1 MLEKD
6 IGIILANTDINK
18 NSVVLDAGSGCG
30 VTTIFLAKFVKKV
43 YSYDIRTDFLEIA
56 KENAKRFN
64 LKNIVFKNQDVSK
77 EIKERNLDLIS
88 LDLKEPEKVLD
99 QAHEALKENGCLT
112 AYLPNITQVQE
123 LVLKL
128 NNKFKV
134 VKVLETIER
143 KWIVE
148 EKRVRPENM
157 IIGHTGFIIIIKKV

>member
-1 MLEKD
+1 M
-6 IGIILANTDINK
+6 
-18 NSVVLDAGSGCG
+18 
-30 VTTIFLAKFVKKV
+30 
-43 YSYDIRTDFLEIA
+43 
-56 KENAKRFN
+56 
-64 LKNIVFKNQDVSK
+64 
-77 EIKERNLDLIS
+77 DLIS
-88 LDLKEPEKVLD
+88 LDLREPWQVLD
-99 QAHEALKENGCLT
+99 QAYLALKENGYLT